1 MNRNEEKRLALCESA
16 LRVLLTY
23 RYTTQ
28 NKFRWEMKK
37 LHPMNNEVLF
47 NAWLLTIRADLKEG
61 GLIEEDGCLVK
72 LTSKG
77 RAAAEN
83 GGYKA
88 WIEGEY
94 KAHKRRKRL
103 PFLSFLTDAS
113 MLIVSI
119 IGLLTQE
126 RIFTCDAT
134 PFVLSFIA
142 GVATNGLWHSL
153 KRRRK
158 RYGIQNKPQK

>member
-1 MNRNEEKRLALCESA
+1 MNKNEEKRLALCESA
-16 LRVLLTY
+16 LRVLQIS

-47 NAWLLTIRADLKEG
+47 NAWMLTVRADLKED

-77 RAAAEN
+77 RKVAE
-83 GGYKA
+83 GKGYKA
-88 WIEGEY
+88 FMADTESDE
-94 KAHKRRKRL
+94 RRKKRL
-103 PFLSFLTDAS
+103 SYITVLIDAS

-119 IGLLTQE
+119 AGLFVEKHL
-126 RIFTCDAT
+126 FASAT
-134 PFVLSFIA
+134 MPALFSFII
-142 GVATNGLWHSL
+142 GVAIGRLWYIL
-153 KRRRK
+153 RKKRK
-158 RYGIQNKPQK
+158 